1 MTTLTP
7 FPPASATSGF
17 DIHGN
22 RMTGTPD
29 DVAAYDRAI
38 DRLLRFDVEVLVSL
52 GELMTEH
59 AGAPMTHVFGAYLCL
74 TSTDTATLDDARAFA
89 GALDTLAHN
98 EREAAHATAI
108 QHWLAGQWHAA
119 ARALDDLLQRW
130 PTDLLALAVGQQL
143 DFAVGDPINMRDRIG
158 RSLGALGEGHPH
170 HAFVL
175 GMHAFGLEE
184 CGTYDA
190 AEEAGM
196 AALAGH
202 PDDVWAVHAVA
213 HVHEM
218 RGDTERGIDFL
229 TSRTTDWG
237 EGNVFAVHLWWHL
250 ALYQLELGR
259 IDDVLAIYDTRVHHA
274 GSQGVPLEMLDAS
287 ALLWRLHLDG
297 VDVGTR
303 FDVLADAWSTRTEAD
318 PWYVFNDVHAT
329 MALAGAGRLA
339 DARAVVDRL
348 ARSLSDGPGTT
359 SNRTMTAQAGLPAT
373 RAIVAQAEGR
383 HADVVA
389 ELLPVRRQLITF
401 GGSNAQRDVLQRTLV
416 DSAIL
421 AGHDDLA
428 NALLRER
435 RAARPSSSYVRDRQA
450 LLDTRS
456 SIPGEMAQE

>member
-1 MTTLTP
+1 
-7 FPPASATSGF
+7 
-17 DIHGN
+17 
-22 RMTGTPD
+22 MTGTPD

-143 DFAVGDPINMRDRIG
+143 DFAVGDPLNMRDRIG

-229 TSRTTDWG
+229 TSRTTTGARATSSPSTCGGTWRCTSWSSAG
-237 EGNVFAVHLWWHL
+237 PTRCSPSTTPACTTRPRRASRSRCSTPARCCGACTST
-250 ALYQLELGR
+250 ASTSAPASTCSPTPGR
-259 IDDVLAIYDTRVHHA
+259 PGPRRTPGTCSTTSTPPWRWPAPA
-274 GSQGVPLEMLDAS
+274 AS
-287 ALLWRLHLDG
+287 P
-297 VDVGTR
+297 TPEP
-303 FDVLADAWSTRTEAD
+303 WSTAWPGRCRT
-318 PWYVFNDVHAT
+318 
-329 MALAGAGRLA
+329 
-339 DARAVVDRL
+339 
-348 ARSLSDGPGTT
+348 GPAPR
-359 SNRTMTAQAGLPAT
+359 RTAP
-373 RAIVAQAEGR
+373 
-383 HADVVA
+383 
-389 ELLPVRRQLITF
+389 
-401 GGSNAQRDVLQRTLV
+401 
-416 DSAIL
+416 
-421 AGHDDLA
+421 
-428 NALLRER
+428 
-435 RAARPSSSYVRDRQA
+435 
-450 LLDTRS
+450 
-456 SIPGEMAQE
+456 